1 MPRPALLAVVV
12 VNYGSADL
20 VRENVLPLIERL
32 DDALLVVVDNRT
44 DNAERERVREL
55 AAHPSTRV
63 HGVYPDGNTGFGTG
77 MNIGVEAARGLGA
90 REFLLLNPDATLEPD
105 QLAVL
110 RGAVAADPLALVAPL
125 ILRPDGSTWFR
136 GSDLY
141 LADGRIRGAAR
152 RAQHPGLAVEPWLT
166 GACLLVTDEL
176 WTRVGGFSD
185 DYFLYWEDVDLSR
198 KVVEAGGRL
207 RVVEEAVAV
216 HAEGGTQSAGH
227 ASAGQ
232 AKSGTYYYH
241 NVRNRLL
248 YGARHLDAAALRR
261 WRLLTPVIAY
271 EVLLQGG
278 RRQFAHPVAP
288 VSAAVRGILD
298 GYRLSGGWRAV
309 PSPAPTAVAAAAGSA
324 AAGSAAAGSAA
335 AGSAAAGS
343 ATAPPSASASPS
355 AAAAAASAPVA
366 SLVVAILTYRRPDD
380 IRAVLPLV
388 AAQAADLREAAEAD
402 PTLPRAVRIVVV
414 DNDLAGGAGAAVEDA
429 ASVSP
434 VPIAYVHEPT
444 PGISAARN
452 RALDAAGDDDLLV
465 FLDDDER
472 PDPGWLAA
480 LVCARRATGSAGV
493 AGPVRSEYEVEPD
506 EWVRAGGFFVRRRPA
521 TGTRLEVA
529 ATNNLLLDLRAV
541 RVAGLRFDVDL
552 GTQGGEDTLF
562 TRQLV
567 AAGGLLTWC
576 AEAGVVDVVP
586 RARTTRRWVVLR
598 AFSSG
603 NSWSLTSVALAP
615 ASPVARTRIRAEAT
629 ARGLVRALGG
639 TGRIAVGA
647 VTGSV
652 AHRAKG
658 TRTLARGAGMVAGAF
673 GWSYQEYARRD

>member
-1 MPRPALLAVVV
+1 MPPPARTRWRAPAGDARRAHPIDGTPMPRPALLAVVV

-20 VRENVLPLIERL
+20 VRENVLPLVERL
-32 DDALLVVVDNRT
+32 DDALLVIVDNRT
-44 DNAERERVREL
+44 TDAERERVRGL
-55 AAHPSTRV
+55 AGHPSTRV
-63 HGVYPDGNTGFGTG
+63 HGVYPDANTGFGTG
-77 MNIGVEAARGLGA
+77 MNIGVAAARDLGA
-90 REFLLLNPDATLEPD
+90 REFLLLNPDATIEPD

-141 LADGRIRGAAR
+141 LADGRIRSAAR

-166 GACLLVTDEL
+166 GACLLVTDDL

-198 KVVEAGGRL
+198 KVVEAGGSL

-248 YGARHLDAAALRR
+248 YGARHLDAATLRR
-261 WRLLTPVIAY
+261 WRLLTPVVAY

-288 VSAAVRGILD
+288 VSAAVRGIVD

-309 PSPAPTAVAAAAGSA
+309 PSPAPTAAPAAAGPA
-324 AAGSAAAGSAA
+324 AA
-335 AGSAAAGS
+335 
-343 ATAPPSASASPS
+343 PAS
-355 AAAAAASAPVA
+355 

-388 AAQAADLREAAEAD
+388 AAQAAELHEAAEDD
-402 PTLPRAVRIVVV
+402 PALPRAVRIVVV
-414 DNDLAGGAGAAVEDA
+414 DNDPAGGAGEAVEDA
-429 ASVSP
+429 AADSP
-434 VPIAYVHEPT
+434 VPLAYVHEPT

-452 RALDAAGDDDLLV
+452 RALDAARGDDLLV

-480 LVCARRATGSAGV
+480 LVRARAATGSAGV

-506 EWVRAGGFFVRRRPA
+506 AWVRAGGFFVRRRPA
-521 TGTRLEVA
+521 TGARLEVA

-541 RVAGLRFDVDL
+541 RAAGLRFDVDL

-567 AAGGLLTWC
+567 ASGGLLTWC

-603 NSWSLTSVALAP
+603 NSWSLTSVALASG
-615 ASPVARTRIRAEAT
+615 SPVARTRIRADAT

-639 TGRIAVGA
+639 TARIAVGA
-647 VTGSV
+647 ATGSL

>member
-44 DNAERERVREL
+44 TDAERERVREL

-77 MNIGVEAARGLGA
+77 MNIGVDAARAAGA
-90 REFLLLNPDATLEPD
+90 REFLLLNPDATIAPD

-110 RGAVAADPLALVAPL
+110 RGVVAADPLTLAAPT

-141 LADGRIRGAAR
+141 LADGRIRSAAR

-207 RVVEEAVAV
+207 SVVEEAVAV

-288 VSAAVRGILD
+288 VSAAVRGIVD

-309 PSPAPTAVAAAAGSA
+309 PSPAPTAARAGSGSGSGPVAA
-324 AAGSAAAGSAA
+324 
-335 AGSAAAGS
+335 
-343 ATAPPSASASPS
+343 TASASPS
-355 AAAAAASAPVA
+355 ASAAAASAPA
-366 SLVVAILTYRRPDD
+366 SSLVVAILTYRRPDD

-402 PTLPRAVRIVVV
+402 PALPRAVRIVVV
-414 DNDLAGGAGAAVEDA
+414 DNDPAGGAGAAVEDA
-429 ASVSP
+429 ASASP

-480 LVCARRATGSAGV
+480 LVRARQATGSAGV

-541 RVAGLRFDVDL
+541 RAAGLRFDVDL

-567 AAGGLLTWC
+567 ASGGLLTWC

-615 ASPVARTRIRAEAT
+615 SSPAARTRIRAEAT

-647 VTGSV
+647 ATGSV

>member
-12 VNYGSADL
+12 VNYGSAHL
-20 VRENVLPLIERL
+20 VRENVLPLVERL

-44 DNAERERVREL
+44 TDAERERVRDL

-77 MNIGVEAARGLGA
+77 MNIGVDAARAQGA
-90 REFLLLNPDATLEPD
+90 REFLLLNPDATIAPD

-110 RGAVAADPLALVAPL
+110 RGVVAADPLTLAAPT

-141 LADGRIRGAAR
+141 LADGRIRSAAR
-152 RAQHPGLAVEPWLT
+152 RAQHPGLATEPWLT

-198 KVVEAGGRL
+198 KVVEAGGSL
-207 RVVEEAVAV
+207 AVVEEAVAV

-227 ASAGQ
+227 ESAGQ

-248 YGARHLDAAALRR
+248 YGARHLDAATLRR

-288 VSAAVRGILD
+288 VSAALRGIRD

-309 PSPAPTAVAAAAGSA
+309 PAPAPTAAAP
-324 AAGSAAAGSAA
+324 
-335 AGSAAAGS
+335 
-343 ATAPPSASASPS
+343 TTPAPAR
-355 AAAAAASAPVA
+355 PVA
-366 SLVVAILTYRRPDD
+366 PASSLVVAILTYRRPED

-388 AAQAADLREAAEAD
+388 AAQAAELREAAEAD
-402 PTLPRAVRIVVV
+402 AALPRAVRIVVV
-414 DNDLAGGAGAAVEDA
+414 DNDPAGGAGAAVEDA
-429 ASVSP
+429 AAVSP

-480 LVCARRATGSAGV
+480 LVRARQATGSAGV

-506 EWVRAGGFFVRRRPA
+506 AWVRAGGFFTRRRPA

-529 ATNNLLLDLRAV
+529 ATNNLLLDLCAV
-541 RVAGLRFDVDL
+541 RAAGLRFDVDL

-567 AAGGLLTWC
+567 ASGGLLTWC

-615 ASPVARTRIRAEAT
+615 ASTPARTRIRAEAT

-652 AHRAKG
+652 AYRAKG

>member
-1 MPRPALLAVVV
+1 M
-12 VNYGSADL
+12 
-20 VRENVLPLIERL
+20 
-32 DDALLVVVDNRT
+32 
-44 DNAERERVREL
+44 
-55 AAHPSTRV
+55 
-63 HGVYPDGNTGFGTG
+63 
-77 MNIGVEAARGLGA
+77 
-90 REFLLLNPDATLEPD
+90 
-105 QLAVL
+105 
-110 RGAVAADPLALVAPL
+110 APL

-141 LADGRIRGAAR
+141 LADGRIRSAAR

-198 KVVEAGGRL
+198 KVVEAGGSL
-207 RVVEEAVAV
+207 RVVEDAVAV

-309 PSPAPTAVAAAAGSA
+309 PSPAPTAAPARSGPAAAPA
-324 AAGSAAAGSAA
+324 
-335 AGSAAAGS
+335 
-343 ATAPPSASASPS
+343 
-355 AAAAAASAPVA
+355 A

-388 AAQAADLREAAEAD
+388 AAQAAELREAAEDD
-402 PTLPRAVRIVVV
+402 PALPRAVRIVVV
-414 DNDLAGGAGAAVEDA
+414 DNDPAGGAGEAVEDA
-429 ASVSP
+429 AADSP
-434 VPIAYVHEPT
+434 VPLAYVHEPT

-452 RALDAAGDDDLLV
+452 RALDEARGDDLLV

-480 LVCARRATGSAGV
+480 LVRARAATGSAGV

-506 EWVRAGGFFVRRRPA
+506 AWVRAGGFFVRRRPA

-541 RVAGLRFDVDL
+541 RAAGLRFDVDL

-567 AAGGLLTWC
+567 ASGGLLTWC

-603 NSWSLTSVALAP
+603 NSWSLTSVALASG
-615 ASPVARTRIRAEAT
+615 SPVARTRIRADAT

-639 TGRIAVGA
+639 TARIAVGA
-647 VTGSV
+647 ATGSL

>member
-32 DDALLVVVDNRT
+32 DDALLVIVDNRT
-44 DNAERERVREL
+44 TDAERERVRAL
-55 AAHPSTRV
+55 AAHPSGRV

-77 MNIGVEAARGLGA
+77 MNIGVDAARGLGA
-90 REFLLLNPDATLEPD
+90 REFLLLNPDATIEPD

-110 RGAVAADPLALVAPL
+110 RQAVAADPLALVAPL

-141 LADGRIRGAAR
+141 LADGRIRSAAR

-309 PSPAPTAVAAAAGSA
+309 PSPAPTAGGPASGAAPTGPAAGPAAAPA
-324 AAGSAAAGSAA
+324 
-335 AGSAAAGS
+335 
-343 ATAPPSASASPS
+343 
-355 AAAAAASAPVA
+355 A

-388 AAQAADLREAAEAD
+388 AAQAAELREAAEAD
-402 PTLPRAVRIVVV
+402 PALPRAVRIVVV
-414 DNDLAGGAGAAVEDA
+414 DNDPAGGAGAAVEDA
-429 ASVSP
+429 AAVSP
-434 VPIAYVHEPT
+434 APVAYVHEPT

-452 RALDAAGDDDLLV
+452 RALDEARDDDLLV

-480 LVCARRATGSAGV
+480 LVRARQATGSAGV

-506 EWVRAGGFFVRRRPA
+506 AWVRAGGFFVRRRPA
-521 TGTRLEVA
+521 TGARLEVA

-541 RVAGLRFDVDL
+541 RAAGLRFDVDL

-562 TRQLV
+562 TRQLI
-567 AAGGLLTWC
+567 ASGGLLTWC

-615 ASPVARTRIRAEAT
+615 ATPAARTRIRAEAT

-639 TGRIAVGA
+639 TGRIAVGVA
-647 VTGSV
+647 TGSL

>member
-1 MPRPALLAVVV
+1 MPPLARARRRGPAHVPDRWDPMPRPALLAVVV

-32 DDALLVVVDNRT
+32 DDALLVIVDNRT
-44 DNAERERVREL
+44 TDAERERVRAL
-55 AAHPSTRV
+55 AAHPSGRV

-77 MNIGVEAARGLGA
+77 MNIGVDAARGLGA
-90 REFLLLNPDATLEPD
+90 REFLLLNPDATIEPD

-110 RGAVAADPLALVAPL
+110 RQAVAADPLALVAPL

-141 LADGRIRGAAR
+141 LADGRIRSAAR

-309 PSPAPTAVAAAAGSA
+309 PSPAPTAGGPASGAAPTGPAAGPAAAPA
-324 AAGSAAAGSAA
+324 
-335 AGSAAAGS
+335 
-343 ATAPPSASASPS
+343 
-355 AAAAAASAPVA
+355 A

-388 AAQAADLREAAEAD
+388 AAQAAELREAAEAD
-402 PTLPRAVRIVVV
+402 PALPRAVRIVVV
-414 DNDLAGGAGAAVEDA
+414 DNDPAGGAGAAVEDA
-429 ASVSP
+429 AAVSP
-434 VPIAYVHEPT
+434 APVAYVHEPT

-452 RALDAAGDDDLLV
+452 RALDEARDDDLLV

-480 LVCARRATGSAGV
+480 LVRARQATGSAGV

-506 EWVRAGGFFVRRRPA
+506 AWVRAGGFFVRRRPA
-521 TGTRLEVA
+521 TGARLEVA

-541 RVAGLRFDVDL
+541 RAAGLRFDVDL

-562 TRQLV
+562 TRQLI
-567 AAGGLLTWC
+567 ASGGLLTWC

-615 ASPVARTRIRAEAT
+615 ATPAARTRIRAEAT

-639 TGRIAVGA
+639 TGRIAVGVA
-647 VTGSV
+647 TGSL

>member
-1 MPRPALLAVVV
+1 AVVV

-20 VRENVLPLIERL
+20 VRENVLPLVERL
-32 DDALLVVVDNRT
+32 DDALLVIVDNRT
-44 DNAERERVREL
+44 TDAERERVRGL
-55 AAHPSTRV
+55 AGHPSTRV
-63 HGVYPDGNTGFGTG
+63 HGVYPDANTGFGTG
-77 MNIGVEAARGLGA
+77 MNIGVAAARDLGA
-90 REFLLLNPDATLEPD
+90 REFLLLNPDATIEPD

-141 LADGRIRGAAR
+141 LADGRIRSAAR

-198 KVVEAGGRL
+198 KVVEAGGSL
-207 RVVEEAVAV
+207 RVVEDAVAV

-261 WRLLTPVIAY
+261 WRLLTPVVAY

-309 PSPAPTAVAAAAGSA
+309 PSPAPTA
-324 AAGSAAAGSAA
+324 
-335 AGSAAAGS
+335 
-343 ATAPPSASASPS
+343 AP
-355 AAAAAASAPVA
+355 AASGPAS

-388 AAQAADLREAAEAD
+388 AAQAAELREAAEDD
-402 PTLPRAVRIVVV
+402 PALPRAVRIVVV
-414 DNDLAGGAGAAVEDA
+414 DNDPAGGAGEAVEDA
-429 ASVSP
+429 AADSP
-434 VPIAYVHEPT
+434 VPLAYAHEPT

-452 RALDAAGDDDLLV
+452 RALDEARGDDLLV

-480 LVCARRATGSAGV
+480 LVRARAATGSAGV

-506 EWVRAGGFFVRRRPA
+506 AWVRAGGFFVRRRPA
-521 TGTRLEVA
+521 TGARLEVA

-541 RVAGLRFDVDL
+541 RAAGLRFDVDL

-567 AAGGLLTWC
+567 ASGGILTWC

-603 NSWSLTSVALAP
+603 NSWSLTSVALASG
-615 ASPVARTRIRAEAT
+615 SPVARTRIRADAT

-639 TGRIAVGA
+639 TARIAVGTA
-647 VTGSV
+647 TGSL

>member
-1 MPRPALLAVVV
+1 MRPTDGMPMPRPALLAVVV

-20 VRENVLPLIERL
+20 VRENVLPLVERL

-44 DNAERERVREL
+44 TDAERERVREL

-77 MNIGVEAARGLGA
+77 MNLGVAAARGFGA
-90 REFLLLNPDATLEPD
+90 REFLLLNPDATIEPD

-110 RGAVAADPLALVAPL
+110 RQAVAADPLALVAPL

-152 RAQHPGLAVEPWLT
+152 RAQHPGQAVEPWLT

-198 KVVEAGGRL
+198 KVVEAGGSL
-207 RVVEEAVAV
+207 RVVEGAVAV

-288 VSAAVRGILD
+288 VSAAVRGIID

-309 PSPAPTAVAAAAGSA
+309 PSPVPTAVPAASGPAAAPA
-324 AAGSAAAGSAA
+324 
-335 AGSAAAGS
+335 
-343 ATAPPSASASPS
+343 
-355 AAAAAASAPVA
+355 A

-388 AAQAADLREAAEAD
+388 AAQAAELREAADSD
-402 PTLPRAVRIVVV
+402 PTLPRSVRIVVV
-414 DNDLAGGAGAAVEDA
+414 DNDPAGGAGAAVEDA
-429 ASVSP
+429 AADSP
-434 VPIAYVHEPT
+434 APIAYVHEPT

-452 RALDAAGDDDLLV
+452 RALEAAGDDDLLV

-480 LVCARRATGSAGV
+480 LVRARQATGSAGV

-506 EWVRAGGFFVRRRPA
+506 AWVRAGGFFVRRRPA

-541 RVAGLRFDVDL
+541 RAAGLRFDVDL

-567 AAGGLLTWC
+567 ASGGLLTWC

-615 ASPVARTRIRAEAT
+615 AAPADRIRVRAGAT

-652 AHRAKG
+652 THRAKG

>member
-1 MPRPALLAVVV
+1 MPRSAPIAVVV

-20 VRENVLPLIERL
+20 VRENVLPLVERL
-32 DDALLVVVDNRT
+32 DEALLVVVDNRT
-44 DNAERERVREL
+44 TDAERERVRDL
-55 AAHPSTRV
+55 AAHPSGRV
-63 HGVYPDGNTGFGTG
+63 HGVYPDANTGFGTG
-77 MNIGVEAARGLGA
+77 MDIGVDAARGLGA
-90 REFLLLNPDATLEPD
+90 REFLLLNPDATIEPD

-110 RGAVAADPLALVAPL
+110 RGVVAADPLTLAAPL

-141 LADGRIRGAAR
+141 LADGRIRSSAR
-152 RAQHPGLAVEPWLT
+152 RAQHPGLDVEPWLT
-166 GACLLVTDEL
+166 GACLLVSDEL

-185 DYFLYWEDVDLSR
+185 EYFLYWEDVDLSHR
-198 KVVEAGGRL
+198 VVAAGGRL
-207 RVVEEAVAV
+207 RVVEDAVAV
-216 HAEGGTQSAGH
+216 HAEGGTQSDGH
-227 ASAGQ
+227 ESAGQ

-241 NVRNRLL
+241 NIRNRLL
-248 YGARHLDAAALRR
+248 YGARHLDAATLRR

-288 VSAAVRGILD
+288 VTAAVRGIVD

-309 PSPAPTAVAAAAGSA
+309 PSPAPTVP
-324 AAGSAAAGSAA
+324 
-335 AGSAAAGS
+335 
-343 ATAPPSASASPS
+343 APTQ
-355 AAAAAASAPVA
+355 PVA
-366 SLVVAILTYRRPDD
+366 PASSLVVAILTYRRPDD

-388 AAQAADLREAAEAD
+388 AAQAAALRESAEGDVA
-402 PTLPRAVRIVVV
+402 LPRAVRVVV
-414 DNDLAGGAGAAVEDA
+414 IDNDPAGGAGAAVEDA
-429 ASVSP
+429 AADSV

-452 RALDAAGDDDLLV
+452 RALDEAGDDDLLV

-480 LVCARRATGSAGV
+480 LVRARQATGSAGV
-493 AGPVRSEYEVEPD
+493 AGPVRSSYEVEPD

-521 TGTRLEVA
+521 TGTRIEVA

-541 RVAGLRFDVDL
+541 RAVGLRFDVAL

-567 AAGGLLTWC
+567 ASGGLLTWC

-615 ASPVARTRIRAEAT
+615 ASPATRTRVRAEAT
-629 ARGLVRALGG
+629 ARGLARALGG
-639 TGRIAVGA
+639 AGRIAMGA

>member
-1 MPRPALLAVVV
+1 MPRPAFLAVVV

-44 DNAERERVREL
+44 DDAERERVREL

-77 MNIGVEAARGLGA
+77 MNIGVDAARGLGA
-90 REFLLLNPDATLEPD
+90 REFLLLNPDATIEPD

-110 RGAVAADPLALVAPL
+110 RRAVAADPLALVAPL

-141 LADGRIRGAAR
+141 LADGRIRSAAR
-152 RAQHPGLAVEPWLT
+152 RAQHPGLTVEPWLT

-288 VSAAVRGILD
+288 VSAAVRGIVD

-309 PSPAPTAVAAAAGSA
+309 PSPAPTAARAGS
-324 AAGSAAAGSAA
+324 GSGA
-335 AGSAAAGS
+335 
-343 ATAPPSASASPS
+343 ATASSSPSAS
-355 AAAAAASAPVA
+355 AAASAPA
-366 SLVVAILTYRRPDD
+366 SSLVVAILTYRRPDD

-402 PTLPRAVRIVVV
+402 PALPRAVRIVVV
-414 DNDLAGGAGAAVEDA
+414 DNDPAGGAGAAVEDA
-429 ASVSP
+429 AAASA

-480 LVCARRATGSAGV
+480 LVRARQATGSAGV

-506 EWVRAGGFFVRRRPA
+506 AWVRAGGFFVRRRPA

-541 RVAGLRFDVDL
+541 RAAGLRFDVDL

-567 AAGGLLTWC
+567 ASGGLLSWC

-615 ASPVARTRIRAEAT
+615 ASPAARTRIRAEAT

-658 TRTLARGAGMVAGAF
+658 TRTLARGAGMVAGAL

>member
-20 VRENVLPLIERL
+20 VRENVLPLVERL
-32 DDALLVVVDNRT
+32 DDALLVIVDNRT
-44 DNAERERVREL
+44 TDAERERVRAL
-55 AAHPSTRV
+55 AAHPSSRV

-90 REFLLLNPDATLEPD
+90 REFLLLNPDATIEPD

-110 RGAVAADPLALVAPL
+110 REAVAADPLALVAPL

-141 LADGRIRGAAR
+141 LADGRIRSAAR

-227 ASAGQ
+227 ESAGQ

-241 NVRNRLL
+241 NIRNRLL

-288 VSAAVRGILD
+288 VTAAVRGILD
-298 GYRLSGGWRAV
+298 GYRISGGWRAV
-309 PSPAPTAVAAAAGSA
+309 PSPAPTAGGPASGAAPTGRAAGRA
-324 AAGSAAAGSAA
+324 V
-335 AGSAAAGS
+335 
-343 ATAPPSASASPS
+343 APA
-355 AAAAAASAPVA
+355 A

-402 PTLPRAVRIVVV
+402 PELPRAVRIVVV
-414 DNDLAGGAGAAVEDA
+414 DNDPAGGAGAAVEDA
-429 ASVSP
+429 AAVSP
-434 VPIAYVHEPT
+434 APVAYVHEPA

-452 RALDAAGDDDLLV
+452 RALDEARDDDLLV

-480 LVCARRATGSAGV
+480 LVRARQTTGSAGV

-506 EWVRAGGFFVRRRPA
+506 AWVRAGGFFVRRRPA

-541 RVAGLRFDVDL
+541 RAADLRFDVDL

-567 AAGGLLTWC
+567 ASGGLVTWC

-615 ASPVARTRIRAEAT
+615 ATPAARARIRAEAT

-639 TGRIAVGA
+639 TGRIAVGVA
-647 VTGSV
+647 TGSL

>member
-20 VRENVLPLIERL
+20 VRENVLPLVERL
-32 DDALLVVVDNRT
+32 DDALLVIVDNRT
-44 DNAERERVREL
+44 TDAERERVREL
-55 AAHPSTRV
+55 AGHPSTRV
-63 HGVYPDGNTGFGTG
+63 HGVYPDANTGFGTG
-77 MNIGVEAARGLGA
+77 MNIGVAAARDLGA
-90 REFLLLNPDATLEPD
+90 REFLLLNPDATIEPD

-141 LADGRIRGAAR
+141 LADGRIRSAAR

-176 WTRVGGFSD
+176 WARVGGFSD

-198 KVVEAGGRL
+198 KVVEAGGSL
-207 RVVEEAVAV
+207 RVVEDAVAV

-309 PSPAPTAVAAAAGSA
+309 PSPAPTAAPAAAGPA
-324 AAGSAAAGSAA
+324 AA
-335 AGSAAAGS
+335 
-343 ATAPPSASASPS
+343 PAS
-355 AAAAAASAPVA
+355 

-388 AAQAADLREAAEAD
+388 AAQAAELREAAEDD
-402 PTLPRAVRIVVV
+402 PALPRAVRIVVV
-414 DNDLAGGAGAAVEDA
+414 DNDPAGGAGEAVEDA
-429 ASVSP
+429 SADSP
-434 VPIAYVHEPT
+434 VPLAYVHEPT

-452 RALDAAGDDDLLV
+452 RALDEARGDDLLV

-480 LVCARRATGSAGV
+480 LVRARAATGSAGV

-506 EWVRAGGFFVRRRPA
+506 AWVRAGGFFVRRRPA
-521 TGTRLEVA
+521 TGARLEVA

-541 RVAGLRFDVDL
+541 RAAGLRFDVDL

-567 AAGGLLTWC
+567 ASGGLLTWC

-603 NSWSLTSVALAP
+603 NSWSLTSVALASG
-615 ASPVARTRIRAEAT
+615 SPVARTRIRADAT

-639 TGRIAVGA
+639 TARIAVGA
-647 VTGSV
+647 ATGSL

>member
-20 VRENVLPLIERL
+20 VRENVLPLVERL
-32 DDALLVVVDNRT
+32 DDALLVIVDNRT
-44 DNAERERVREL
+44 TDAERERVREL
-55 AAHPSTRV
+55 AVHPSTRV
-63 HGVYPDGNTGFGTG
+63 HGVYPDANTGFGSG
-77 MNIGVEAARGLGA
+77 MNIGVAAARDLGA
-90 REFLLLNPDATLEPD
+90 REFLLLNPDATIEPD

-110 RGAVAADPLALVAPL
+110 RGAIAADPLALVAPL

-141 LADGRIRGAAR
+141 LADGRIRSAAR

-176 WTRVGGFSD
+176 WARVGGFSD

-198 KVVEAGGRL
+198 KVVEAGGSL
-207 RVVEEAVAV
+207 RVVEDAVAV

-261 WRLLTPVIAY
+261 WRLLTPVVAY

-309 PSPAPTAVAAAAGSA
+309 PSPAPTAAPAASGPAAA
-324 AAGSAAAGSAA
+324 
-335 AGSAAAGS
+335 
-343 ATAPPSASASPS
+343 PAS
-355 AAAAAASAPVA
+355 

-388 AAQAADLREAAEAD
+388 AAQAAELREAAEDD
-402 PTLPRAVRIVVV
+402 PALPRAVRIVVV
-414 DNDLAGGAGAAVEDA
+414 DNDPAGGAGEAVEDA
-429 ASVSP
+429 AAESP
-434 VPIAYVHEPT
+434 VPLAYVHEPT

-452 RALDAAGDDDLLV
+452 RALDAARGDDLLV

-480 LVCARRATGSAGV
+480 LVRARAATRSAGV

-506 EWVRAGGFFVRRRPA
+506 AWVRAGGFFVRRRPA
-521 TGTRLEVA
+521 TGARLEVA

-541 RVAGLRFDVDL
+541 RAAGLRFNVDL

-567 AAGGLLTWC
+567 ASGGILTWC

-603 NSWSLTSVALAP
+603 NSWSLTSVALASG
-615 ASPVARTRIRAEAT
+615 SPVARTRIRADAT

-639 TGRIAVGA
+639 TARIAVGTA
-647 VTGSV
+647 TGSL

>member
-1 MPRPALLAVVV
+1 
-12 VNYGSADL
+12 
-20 VRENVLPLIERL
+20 
-32 DDALLVVVDNRT
+32 
-44 DNAERERVREL
+44 
-55 AAHPSTRV
+55 
-63 HGVYPDGNTGFGTG
+63 
-77 MNIGVEAARGLGA
+77 
-90 REFLLLNPDATLEPD
+90 
-105 QLAVL
+105 
-110 RGAVAADPLALVAPL
+110 
-125 ILRPDGSTWFR
+125 
-136 GSDLY
+136 
-141 LADGRIRGAAR
+141 
-152 RAQHPGLAVEPWLT
+152 
-166 GACLLVTDEL
+166 
-176 WTRVGGFSD
+176 
-185 DYFLYWEDVDLSR
+185 
-198 KVVEAGGRL
+198 
-207 RVVEEAVAV
+207 
-216 HAEGGTQSAGH
+216 
-227 ASAGQ
+227 
-232 AKSGTYYYH
+232 
-241 NVRNRLL
+241 
-248 YGARHLDAAALRR
+248 
-261 WRLLTPVIAY
+261 
-271 EVLLQGG
+271 VLLQGG

-309 PSPAPTAVAAAAGSA
+309 PSPAPTAGGPVAGAASTGPAAAPA
-324 AAGSAAAGSAA
+324 
-335 AGSAAAGS
+335 
-343 ATAPPSASASPS
+343 
-355 AAAAAASAPVA
+355 A

-388 AAQAADLREAAEAD
+388 AAQAAELREAAEAD
-402 PTLPRAVRIVVV
+402 PALPRAVRIVVV
-414 DNDLAGGAGAAVEDA
+414 DNDPAGGAGAAVEDA
-429 ASVSP
+429 AAVSP
-434 VPIAYVHEPT
+434 APVAYVHEPT

-452 RALDAAGDDDLLV
+452 RALDEAREDDLLV

-480 LVCARRATGSAGV
+480 LVRARQATGSAGV

-506 EWVRAGGFFVRRRPA
+506 AWVRAGGFFVRRRPA

-541 RVAGLRFDVDL
+541 RAAGLRFDVDL

-567 AAGGLLTWC
+567 ASGGLVTWC

-615 ASPVARTRIRAEAT
+615 ATPAARTRIRAGAT

-639 TGRIAVGA
+639 TGRIAVGVA
-647 VTGSV
+647 TGSL

-658 TRTLARGAGMVAGAF
+658 TRTLARGAGMVAGAL

>member
-20 VRENVLPLIERL
+20 VRENVLPLVERL
-32 DDALLVVVDNRT
+32 GDALLVVVDNRT
-44 DNAERERVREL
+44 TDAERERVREL

-63 HGVYPDGNTGFGTG
+63 HGVYPDANTGFGTG
-77 MNIGVEAARGLGA
+77 MNIGVAAARGLGA
-90 REFLLLNPDATLEPD
+90 REFLLLNPDATIEPD

-141 LADGRIRGAAR
+141 LADGRIRSAAR

-198 KVVEAGGRL
+198 KVVEAGGSL

-227 ASAGQ
+227 ESAGQ
-232 AKSGTYYYH
+232 AKSSTYYYH

-288 VSAAVRGILD
+288 VSAAVRGIVD

-309 PSPAPTAVAAAAGSA
+309 PAPAPTAVPAGSGRAAAPA
-324 AAGSAAAGSAA
+324 
-335 AGSAAAGS
+335 
-343 ATAPPSASASPS
+343 
-355 AAAAAASAPVA
+355 A

-388 AAQAADLREAAEAD
+388 AAQAAELREAAEAD
-402 PTLPRAVRIVVV
+402 PTLPRSVRIVVV
-414 DNDLAGGAGAAVEDA
+414 DNDPAGGAGAIVEDA
-429 ASVSP
+429 AADSAA
-434 VPIAYVHEPT
+434 PIAYVHEPT

-452 RALDAAGDDDLLV
+452 RALDEAGHDDLLV

-480 LVCARRATGSAGV
+480 LVRARHATGSAGV
-493 AGPVRSEYEVEPD
+493 AGPVRSEHEVEPD
-506 EWVRAGGFFVRRRPA
+506 AWVRAGGFFVRRRPA

-541 RVAGLRFDVDL
+541 RAAGLRFDVDL

-567 AAGGLLTWC
+567 ASGGLLTWC

-586 RARTTRRWVVLR
+586 RERTTRRWVVLR

-615 ASPVARTRIRAEAT
+615 GSPVARTRTRVDAA

-639 TGRIAVGA
+639 TARIAVGTA
-647 VTGSV
+647 TGSL

>member
-44 DNAERERVREL
+44 TDAERERVREL

-77 MNIGVEAARGLGA
+77 MNIGVDAARSLGA
-90 REFLLLNPDATLEPD
+90 REFLLLNPDATIAPD

-110 RGAVAADPLALVAPL
+110 RGVVAADPLTLAAPT

-141 LADGRIRGAAR
+141 LADGRIRSAAR
-152 RAQHPGLAVEPWLT
+152 RAQHPGQATEPWLT

-198 KVVEAGGRL
+198 KVVAAGGRL

-241 NVRNRLL
+241 NIRNRLL

-288 VSAAVRGILD
+288 VTAAVRGIRD
-298 GYRLSGGWRAV
+298 GFRLSGGWRAV
-309 PSPAPTAVAAAAGSA
+309 PSPAPTTAAAGVPA
-324 AAGSAAAGSAA
+324 R
-335 AGSAAAGS
+335 
-343 ATAPPSASASPS
+343 PV
-355 AAAAAASAPVA
+355 APVS

-388 AAQAADLREAAEAD
+388 AAQAAELREAAEVD
-402 PTLPRAVRIVVV
+402 PALPRAVRIVVV
-414 DNDLAGGAGAAVEDA
+414 DNDPAGGAGAAVEDA
-429 ASVSP
+429 ASASP
-434 VPIAYVHEPT
+434 MPIAYVHEPT

-452 RALDAAGDDDLLV
+452 RALDAAADDDLLV

-480 LVCARRATGSAGV
+480 LVRARQATGSAGV

-506 EWVRAGGFFVRRRPA
+506 AWVRAGGFFVRRRPA

-541 RVAGLRFDVDL
+541 RAAGLRFDVDL

-567 AAGGLLTWC
+567 ASGGLLTWC

-615 ASPVARTRIRAEAT
+615 ASPVARTRIRAAAT

>member
-20 VRENVLPLIERL
+20 VRENVLPLVERL

-44 DNAERERVREL
+44 TDAERERVREL

-77 MNIGVEAARGLGA
+77 MNIGVAAARELGA
-90 REFLLLNPDATLEPD
+90 REFLLLNPDATIEPD

-110 RGAVAADPLALVAPL
+110 RDAVAADPLALVAPL

-152 RAQHPGLAVEPWLT
+152 RAQHPGQAVEPWLT

-198 KVVEAGGRL
+198 KVVEAGGSL

-288 VSAAVRGILD
+288 VSAAVRGIVD

-309 PSPAPTAVAAAAGSA
+309 PSPAPTAAPAGSGPAAAPA
-324 AAGSAAAGSAA
+324 
-335 AGSAAAGS
+335 
-343 ATAPPSASASPS
+343 
-355 AAAAAASAPVA
+355 A

-388 AAQAADLREAAEAD
+388 AAQAAELREAAEAD
-402 PTLPRAVRIVVV
+402 PTLPRSVRIVVV
-414 DNDLAGGAGAAVEDA
+414 DNDPAGGAGAAVEDA
-429 ASVSP
+429 AADSP
-434 VPIAYVHEPT
+434 APIAYVHEPT

-452 RALDAAGDDDLLV
+452 RALDAAGADDLLV

-480 LVCARRATGSAGV
+480 LVRARQATGSAGV

-506 EWVRAGGFFVRRRPA
+506 AWVRAGGFFTRRRPA
-521 TGTRLEVA
+521 TGARLEVA

-541 RVAGLRFDVDL
+541 RAAGLRFDVDL

-567 AAGGLLTWC
+567 ASGGLLTWC

-586 RARTTRRWVVLR
+586 RTRTTRRWVVLR

-615 ASPVARTRIRAEAT
+615 AVPADRIRVRAGAT
-629 ARGLVRALGG
+629 ARGLARALGG
-639 TGRIAVGA
+639 TGRIAAGV
-647 VTGSV
+647 VTGSL

-658 TRTLARGAGMVAGAF
+658 TRTLARGAGMVAGAL

>member
-1 MPRPALLAVVV
+1 MLRGVVAA
-12 VNYGSADL
+12 N
-20 VRENVLPLIERL
+20 PL
-32 DDALLVVVDNRT
+32 T
-44 DNAERERVREL
+44 L
-55 AAHPSTRV
+55 AAPT
-63 HGVYPDGNTGFGTG
+63 
-77 MNIGVEAARGLGA
+77 
-90 REFLLLNPDATLEPD
+90 
-105 QLAVL
+105 
-110 RGAVAADPLALVAPL
+110 

-141 LADGRIRGAAR
+141 LADGRIRSAAR
-152 RAQHPGLAVEPWLT
+152 RAQHPGQATEPWLT

-198 KVVEAGGRL
+198 KVVEAGGSL
-207 RVVEEAVAV
+207 RVVEDAVAV

-227 ASAGQ
+227 ESAGQ

-241 NVRNRLL
+241 NIRNRLL
-248 YGARHLDAAALRR
+248 YGARHLDAATLRR

-309 PSPAPTAVAAAAGSA
+309 PSPAPTTAAAR
-324 AAGSAAAGSAA
+324 
-335 AGSAAAGS
+335 
-343 ATAPPSASASPS
+343 PVVPAS
-355 AAAAAASAPVA
+355 

-388 AAQAADLREAAEAD
+388 AAQAADLREAAAAD
-402 PTLPRAVRIVVV
+402 AALPRAVRIVVV
-414 DNDLAGGAGAAVEDA
+414 DNDPAGGAGAAVEDA
-429 ASVSP
+429 AVDSP

-472 PDPGWLAA
+472 PDAGWLTA
-480 LVCARRATGSAGV
+480 LARARQATGSAGV
-493 AGPVRSEYEVEPD
+493 AGPVRREHEVEPD
-506 EWVRAGGFFVRRRPA
+506 AWVTAGGFFARRRPA

-529 ATNNLLLDLRAV
+529 ATNNLQRDLRAV
-541 RVAGLRFDVDL
+541 RAAGLRFDVDL

-567 AAGGLLTWC
+567 ASGGLLTWC

>member
-20 VRENVLPLIERL
+20 VRENVLPLLEAL

-44 DNAERERVREL
+44 TDAERERVREL

-63 HGVYPDGNTGFGTG
+63 HGAYPDGNTGFGTG
-77 MNIGVEAARGLGA
+77 MNTGVAAARDLGA
-90 REFLLLNPDATLEPD
+90 REFLLLNPDATIAPD

-110 RGAVAADPLALVAPL
+110 RDAVASDPLALVAPL

-141 LADGRIRGAAR
+141 LADGRIRSAAR
-152 RAQHPGLAVEPWLT
+152 RAQHPGQATEPWLT

-241 NVRNRLL
+241 NIRNRLL
-248 YGARHLDAAALRR
+248 YGARHLDAATLRR
-261 WRLLTPVIAY
+261 WRRLTPVIAC

-278 RRQFAHPVAP
+278 RRQFAHPGAP
-288 VSAAVRGILD
+288 VTAAVRGILD

-309 PSPAPTAVAAAAGSA
+309 PAPAPTAP
-324 AAGSAAAGSAA
+324 
-335 AGSAAAGS
+335 
-343 ATAPPSASASPS
+343 APAR
-355 AAAAAASAPVA
+355 PVA
-366 SLVVAILTYRRPDD
+366 PASSLVVAILTYRRPDD

-388 AAQAADLREAAEAD
+388 AAQAAGLREAAEAD
-402 PTLPRAVRIVVV
+402 PALPRAVRIVVV
-414 DNDLAGGAGAAVEDA
+414 DNDPAGGAGAAVEDA
-429 ASVSP
+429 AADSP

-452 RALDAAGDDDLLV
+452 RALDAAGDADLLV

-480 LVCARRATGSAGV
+480 LVRARHATGSAGV

-506 EWVRAGGFFVRRRPA
+506 AWVRAGGFFARRRPA

-541 RVAGLRFDVDL
+541 RAADLRFDVEL

-567 AAGGLLTWC
+567 ASGGLLTWC

-658 TRTLARGAGMVAGAF
+658 TRTLARGAGMIAGAF

>member
-1 MPRPALLAVVV
+1 MRPTDGMPMPRPALLAVVV

-20 VRENVLPLIERL
+20 VRENVLPLMERL

-44 DNAERERVREL
+44 TDAERERVREL

-77 MNIGVEAARGLGA
+77 MNIGVAAARELGA
-90 REFLLLNPDATLEPD
+90 REFLLLNPDATIEPD

-110 RGAVAADPLALVAPL
+110 RDAVAADPFALVAPL

-152 RAQHPGLAVEPWLT
+152 RAQHPGQAVEPWLT

-198 KVVEAGGRL
+198 KVVEAGGSL

-288 VSAAVRGILD
+288 VSAAVRGIVD

-309 PSPAPTAVAAAAGSA
+309 PSPAPTAAPAGSGPAAAPA
-324 AAGSAAAGSAA
+324 
-335 AGSAAAGS
+335 
-343 ATAPPSASASPS
+343 
-355 AAAAAASAPVA
+355 A

-388 AAQAADLREAAEAD
+388 AAQAAELREAAEAD
-402 PTLPRAVRIVVV
+402 PTLPRSVRIVVV
-414 DNDLAGGAGAAVEDA
+414 DNDPAGGAGAAVEDA
-429 ASVSP
+429 AGDCP
-434 VPIAYVHEPT
+434 APIAYVHEPT

-452 RALDAAGDDDLLV
+452 RALDAARADDLLV

-480 LVCARRATGSAGV
+480 LVRARQATGSAGV

-506 EWVRAGGFFVRRRPA
+506 AWVRAGGFFVRRRPA

-541 RVAGLRFDVDL
+541 RAAGLRFDVDL

-567 AAGGLLTWC
+567 ASGGLLTWC

-603 NSWSLTSVALAP
+603 NSWSLTSVALAADAP
-615 ASPVARTRIRAEAT
+615 ADRIRIRAGAT
-629 ARGLVRALGG
+629 ARGVVRALGG
-639 TGRIAVGA
+639 TGRIAVGV
-647 VTGSV
+647 VTGSL

>member
-44 DNAERERVREL
+44 DDAERERVREL

-77 MNIGVEAARGLGA
+77 MNIGVDAARGLGA
-90 REFLLLNPDATLEPD
+90 REFLLLNPDATIEPD

-141 LADGRIRGAAR
+141 LADGRIRSAAR

-288 VSAAVRGILD
+288 VSAAVRGIVD

-309 PSPAPTAVAAAAGSA
+309 PSPAPTAARAGSGSGSGA
-324 AAGSAAAGSAA
+324 A
-335 AGSAAAGS
+335 
-343 ATAPPSASASPS
+343 TASASPS
-355 AAAAAASAPVA
+355 ASAAAASAPA
-366 SLVVAILTYRRPDD
+366 SSLVVAILTYRRPDD

-388 AAQAADLREAAEAD
+388 AAQAADLREGAEAD
-402 PTLPRAVRIVVV
+402 PALPRAVRIVVI
-414 DNDLAGGAGAAVEDA
+414 DNDPAGGAGAAVEDA
-429 ASVSP
+429 ASASP

-452 RALDAAGDDDLLV
+452 RALDTAGDDDLLV

-480 LVCARRATGSAGV
+480 LVRARQATGSAGV

-541 RVAGLRFDVDL
+541 RAAGLRFDVDL

-567 AAGGLLTWC
+567 ASGGLLTWC

-615 ASPVARTRIRAEAT
+615 ASPAARARIRAEAT

-658 TRTLARGAGMVAGAF
+658 TRTLARGAGMVAGAL